1 MLASCTSLVLRWQS
15 AEVMNTTFST
25 FLVLKTWEMCFGTS
39 QSIRSCRDAVVHV
52 HTGGLEAEGQ
62 DSQEGAQGQ
71 KRRQGCCKEAMIAW
85 SLCLEYPD
93 MLLCSCAG

>member
-1 MLASCTSLVLRWQS
+1 
-15 AEVMNTTFST
+15 MNTTFST
-25 FLVLKTWEMCFGTS
+25 FLVQKRREMCFGKS
-39 QSIRSCRDAVVHV
+39 QSTCSCQDAVVHV

-71 KRRQGCCKEAMIAW
+71 ERRQGCCKEAMIAW
-85 SLCLEYPD
+85 NLRLEYPD